1 MPAADDSGTKTPTN
15 GELLYAKRLSDG
27 GACSPSIP
35 RRESND
41 RSPKNTGTTGPSGRP
56 TERGSSTTASPGR
69 EVRHLGRERRRIG
82 GKEAN
87 RRRERPR
94 VGPGRDQDR
103 LRQARHRSR
112 WSRSETAPQE
122 RRCTCT

>member
-69 EVRHLGRERRRIG
+69 EVRHLGRERRTD
-82 GKEAN
+82 
-87 RRRERPR
+87 RRQ
-94 VGPGRDQDR
+94 G
-103 LRQARHRSR
+103 S
-112 WSRSETAPQE
+112 
-122 RRCTCT
+122 